1 MKQSD
6 YLIIGGGIAGTSAA
20 EFIRT
25 EDKSGSVTIIMEEP
39 EVLYSRVLL
48 PHYLRNQV
56 QFERIYLRKED
67 QYKEKKIDLLKDV
80 RASKIDTQNKTVFL
94 SNGEDIKYRKLL
106 IASGGKVNKLQV
118 PGADIKGVTYLRTI
132 NDVREI
138 KDRMTNA
145 KNGVVIGS
153 GFIGVEFAQGFVKA
167 NLKTTCI
174 IRESFFWSNVVG
186 DNMGRLI
193 NEILQENGVQIISE
207 TEVTRFVGNN
217 SLQEVKLKNGQT
229 TAAEIAGVGIGIH
242 MNLDYFKGSGLKI
255 NKGVITN
262 EYLETDTP
270 DVWAAGDIAQ
280 FYDVIFNK
288 RHQMGNWSN
297 AAAQGKVAGSNMV
310 AGWGGNVREKFITVS
325 AYTINIFDKTF
336 VFMGD
341 SISDETT
348 EIIERG
354 SIEKGKLGRIYLRD
368 GVITGAALINLSAD
382 RRPIEELI
390 KNRVKITIGRDKL
403 ADINFNLNNLLPG

>member
-1 MKQSD
+1 MRKVK

-25 EDKSGSVTIIMEEP
+25 EDRSGSVTIIMEEP

-56 QFERIYLRKED
+56 QFERIYLRKVD
-67 QYKEKKIDLLKDV
+67 QYNEKKIDLLKDV
-80 RASKIDTQNKTVFL
+80 RASKIDTQNKIVSL
-94 SNGEDIKYRKLL
+94 SNGEEIKYKKLL

-138 KDRMTNA
+138 KNRMINA

-153 GFIGVEFAQGFVKA
+153 GFIGIEFAQSFVKA

-174 IRESFFWSNVVG
+174 IREPYFWSNVVG
-186 DNMGRLI
+186 ENIGKLTSK
-193 NEILQENGVQIISE
+193 ILQKNGVEIVSENGVSE
-207 TEVTRFVGNN
+207 FIGNG
-217 SLQEVKLKNGQT
+217 SLSEVKLTSGKSIP
-229 TAAEIAGVGIGIH
+229 AEIAGVGIGIH
-242 MNLDYFKGSGLKI
+242 MDLDHLVGSGIKI
-255 NKGVITN
+255 NRGVVTN

-288 RHQMGNWSN
+288 HHQMGNWSN
-297 AAAQGKVAGSNMV
+297 AAVQGKVAGSNMV
-310 AGWGGNVREKFITVS
+310 VGWGSNVREKFVTIS

-341 SISDETT
+341 PVVDGET
-348 EIIERG
+348 EIVERG
-354 SIEKGKLGRIYLRD
+354 SSEDGKLGRIHLKD
-368 GVITGAALINLSAD
+368 GIITGAALINLSVD

>member
-1 MKQSD
+1 MRKVK

-25 EDKSGSVTIIMEEP
+25 EDRSGSVTIIMEEP

-56 QFERIYLRKED
+56 QFERIYLRKVD
-67 QYKEKKIDLLKDV
+67 QYNEKKIDLLKDV
-80 RASKIDTQNKTVFL
+80 RASKIDTQNKIVSL
-94 SNGEDIKYRKLL
+94 SNGEEIKYKKLL

-138 KDRMTNA
+138 KNRMINA

-153 GFIGVEFAQGFVKA
+153 GFIGIEFAQSFVKA

-174 IRESFFWSNVVG
+174 IREPYFWSNVVG
-186 DNMGRLI
+186 ENIGKLTSK
-193 NEILQENGVQIISE
+193 ILQKNGVEIVSENGVSE
-207 TEVTRFVGNN
+207 FIGNG
-217 SLQEVKLKNGQT
+217 SLSEVKLTRGKSIP
-229 TAAEIAGVGIGIH
+229 AEIAGVGIGIH
-242 MNLDYFKGSGLKI
+242 MDLDHLVGSGIKI
-255 NKGVITN
+255 NRGVVTN

-288 RHQMGNWSN
+288 HHQMGNWSN
-297 AAAQGKVAGSNMV
+297 AAVQGKVAGSNMV
-310 AGWGGNVREKFITVS
+310 VGWGSNVREKFVTIS

-341 SISDETT
+341 PVVDGET
-348 EIIERG
+348 EIVERG
-354 SIEKGKLGRIYLRD
+354 SSEDGKLGRIHLKD
-368 GVITGAALINLSAD
+368 GIITGAALINLSVD